1 MVFVLYNLGLPS
13 ANRQLADCSGLVN
26 IYLTVNQFTLT
37 RWRTEK
43 NKRNRV
49 SIKKRKKKN
58 TRQVWTESN
67 SEMVNVLSGSSV
79 QAGRVGLNSI
89 LTSRK
94 KPPQNASLSG
104 DGKGKDHWK
113 HTHAWGE
120 GWRSEVFPSVLSG
133 AERFHTQRKKTCE
146 SSRGRRPGE
155 TTGAEKSNGKSDGSV
170 REREGEGERERRAAA
185 QRPSPVLSHWLA
197 TRGESGCDGWVPG
210 GKLQLMDS
218 SPRHQP
224 LHRHRCPAGGDA
236 HHHRIK
242 STGWKAEV
250 SRWFVMR
257 EPLVSQS
264 FMGWMNSV
272 PVWLYLTE
280 I

>member
-1 MVFVLYNLGLPS
+1 M
-13 ANRQLADCSGLVN
+13 
-26 IYLTVNQFTLT
+26 
-37 RWRTEK
+37 K
-43 NKRNRV
+43 N
-49 SIKKRKKKN
+49 RKKQEKQSFDQKEEEKN
-58 TRQVWTESN
+58 TRQVWTESD

-104 DGKGKDHWK
+104 DGKRKRSLK
-113 HTHAWGE
+113 THTRLRRRLEVWGVSIRPLW
-120 GWRSEVFPSVLSG
+120 GRALPY
-133 AERFHTQRKKTCE
+133 AKKKTCE

-224 LHRHRCPAGGDA
+224 LHRHRCPAGGHA

-242 STGWKAEV
+242 STGWKAKV